1 MNHATIDDLYDAI
14 TQQLAKPGYKKR
26 YIDEDHFEDD
36 VWKRLWRMFEA
47 KAPSSI
53 CLTSHTRRKGRSP
66 EEWAKFCQADSGAD
80 VEALG
85 SNNRLD
91 IIVRDGSRTI
101 GIEVKC
107 LGDAGH
113 TAKLTQGLGQAILA
127 LAHRDRTI
135 MMIHCG
141 TRPDTERKAL
151 REIARKITTGSGTS
165 IIVVARSLRLSP
177 EPGVITVVT
186 TSTEC
191 DEMPTTDVT
200 RRAARMARL
209 AEAGTHREFH
219 RRESR
224 RAKAA
229 PAPASQGQR

>member
-47 KAPSSI
+47 KEPSSI

-80 VEALG
+80 VKALG

-141 TRPDTERKAL
+141 TRPDSERKYSV
-151 REIARKITTGSGTS
+151 ISPARSRRGAERPSS
-165 IIVVARSLRLSP
+165 SYRSLRLSP